1 MLQEAMEKSA
11 GNNLFRLS
19 ETAGSAY
26 VVAGYQSQIPQHP
39 YLGYMG
45 GLGYRKDPRPKYG
58 KTAKHG
64 AVLPEQSVLIE
75 QRPSGKYLALIQ

>member
-45 GLGYRKDPRPKYG
+45 GYREDPRPKYG
-58 KTAKHG
+58 KTWGGFTGAK
-64 AVLPEQSVLIE
+64 
-75 QRPSGKYLALIQ
+75 RPHRAEARMVSI